1 MMKLNPTRAALAVFV
16 LAAASPLPAFAQMGA
31 GDPVPLPGPADGAG
45 LGAADPAAPAAGAPA
60 APAMPSI
67 SLSTAQVTELQT
79 LLAQAGFDPGGID
92 GIWGPATQSAL
103 TAYQQAQSLPVGD
116 PTEELLQSMRTSVV
130 GAAPEAPPPAPPAP

>member
-1 MMKLNPTRAALAVFV
+1 MA
-16 LAAASPLPAFAQMGA
+16 PA
-31 GDPVPLPGPADGAG
+31 
-45 LGAADPAAPAAGAPA
+45 AAPAIP
-60 APAMPSI
+60 PI

-79 LLAQAGFDPGGID
+79 LLAQAGFDPGGVD

-130 GAAPEAPPPAPPAP
+130 GAAPEPPPAPAPGP